1 MNGGL
6 IQVYAP
12 SNWENTLD
20 YHGFYVMETD
30 DVKLFF
36 NFKENSTPDE
46 AMIVFPKQSTFF
58 INYKQSK
65 IYCIYDVEWNPT
77 HN

>member
-1 MNGGL
+1 
-6 IQVYAP
+6 
-12 SNWENTLD
+12 
-20 YHGFYVMETD
+20 METD

-58 INYKQSK
+58 MISFSASS
-65 IYCIYDVEWNPT
+65 
-77 HN
+77 